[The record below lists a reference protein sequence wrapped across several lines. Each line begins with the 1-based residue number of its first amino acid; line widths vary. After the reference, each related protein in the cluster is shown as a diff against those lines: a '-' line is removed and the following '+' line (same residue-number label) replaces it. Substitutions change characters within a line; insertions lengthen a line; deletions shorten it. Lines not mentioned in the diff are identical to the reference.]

1 MSENIRSFIDQLAA
15 GEAAGA
21 KESLE
26 NELASRSFDALE
38 EYKKS
43 IAQGIFGGEVGEPD
57 DTGNVEDIEDYD
69 VDVQDAE

>member
-1 MSENIRSFIDQLAA
+1 MSENIRNFIDQLAA
-15 GEAAGA
+15 GEASDA

-38 EYKKS
+38 EYKQL
-43 IAQGIFGGEVGEPD
+43 IAQGIFGGEVEESDGIENFE
-57 DTGNVEDIEDYD
+57 DTEDYQ